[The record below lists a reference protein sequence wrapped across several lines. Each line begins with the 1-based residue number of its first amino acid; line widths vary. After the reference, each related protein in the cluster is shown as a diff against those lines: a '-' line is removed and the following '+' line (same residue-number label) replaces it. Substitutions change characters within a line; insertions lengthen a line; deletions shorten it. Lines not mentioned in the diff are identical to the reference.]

1 MNLLEGQVAV
11 VIGGTSGIGAASAEL
26 LAAEGATVVVAG
38 RREAEG
44 EAIAAVIG
52 PPASFQPCDVL
63 KESDVEAVVART
75 LDSHERIDI
84 VVNSAGDAGAPGGVA
99 TVDLDRVQLTLAVHL
114 GGVLAGMK
122 YAAPAMVKQGR
133 GSIVNVAS
141 IGGRIAGWTG
151 LGYSAAKAAV
161 IQVTRCAA
169 IELGQSG
176 VRVNSVS
183 PGPILTGIFGK
194 GAGIEPGEADRRA
207 ADLEPLFT
215 SALQNW
221 QVVPRAGVPDDVAPA
236 VVWLASDAAR
246 FITGHDLAV
255 DGGICAGRPIAVAL
269 AERAQ
274 MAEILLGGAAGASR

>member
-38 RREAEG
+38 RREADG

-75 LDSHERIDI
+75 LDSHKRIDI

-99 TVDLDRVQLTLAVHL
+99 TVDLDRVQLTLAVQL

-194 GAGIEPGEADRRA
+194 G
-207 ADLEPLFT
+207 
-215 SALQNW
+215 
-221 QVVPRAGVPDDVAPA
+221 
-236 VVWLASDAAR
+236 
-246 FITGHDLAV
+246 
-255 DGGICAGRPIAVAL
+255 
-269 AERAQ
+269 
-274 MAEILLGGAAGASR
+274 